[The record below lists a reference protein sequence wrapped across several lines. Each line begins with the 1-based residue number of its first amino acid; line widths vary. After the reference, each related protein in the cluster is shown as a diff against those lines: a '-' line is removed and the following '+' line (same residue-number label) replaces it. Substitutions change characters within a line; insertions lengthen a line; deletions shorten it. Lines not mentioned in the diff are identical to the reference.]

1 MCWRLMGELE
11 KQGVELKKQMAPN
24 PVAVKAQVEGGA

>member
-1 MCWRLMGELE
+1 MEELE
-11 KQGVELKKQMAPN
+11 KQGVELKKQMAPD

>member
-1 MCWRLMGELE
+1 MEELE